1 MIKDSTLCA
10 VIHPKFVEAKIRSS
24 DSNSLTDILANVH
37 TTSRIELV
45 IMELAL
51 WGEGDQRVLSRP
63 ADSFYNRIQLWI

>member
-10 VIHPKFVEAKIRSS
+10 VIHPEFVETKIRSS

-45 IMELAL
+45 IMQLAL
-51 WGEGDQRVLSRP
+51 
-63 ADSFYNRIQLWI
+63 